1 MKIVTWNVNS
11 IRARVDNLLNWLV
24 AAQPDVVLLQ
34 ETKVEDFQFPYEAI
48 GNAGYDAAHYGQKSY
63 NGVAILSR
71 GRAENVVRGF
81 ADGAPEDEPRR
92 IISADVTVGG
102 ERFAVCSVYVPNG
115 QAVDSDK
122 YRYKLEWLARF
133 EKRVA
138 RGSDLPFIVG
148 GDYNI
153 APADVDVY
161 DPEGW
166 RGQTLCSERE
176 RAGLRALIA
185 TGLHDAYRTLV
196 PDAPMF
202 TWWDYR
208 AGGFQ
213 RNLGLRI
220 DHFLLNDAAMKRC
233 HSVTVDRAARGIEN
247 ASDHAPVTA
256 ELL

>member
-11 IRARVDNLLNWLV
+11 IRARVDNVVAWLEE
-24 AAQPDVVLLQ
+24 AQPDIVLLQ

-71 GRAENVVRGF
+71 GRAQNVVRGF

-92 IISADVTVGG
+92 IISADLTVNG
-102 ERFAVCSVYVPNG
+102 EHICVCSVYVPNG
-115 QAVDSDK
+115 QAVNSEK
-122 YRYKLEWLARF
+122 YHYKLEWLARF
-133 EKRVA
+133 ERLLA
-138 RGSDLPFIVG
+138 RGRDVPFIVG
-148 GDYNI
+148 GDFNI

-161 DPEGW
+161 DPPGW
-166 RGQTLCSERE
+166 EGQTLCSPKE
-176 RAGLRALIA
+176 RAAFTGLLG

-208 AGGFQ
+208 AGGYEK
-213 RNLGLRI
+213 NLGLRI

-233 HSVTVDRAARGIEN
+233 TSVVADRAARGLEN
-247 ASDHAPVTA
+247 PSDHAPVTA
-256 ELL
+256 TFT